1 MRKWRRAEVKSN
13 VCEGARRWRWRPRSA
28 AAAKSAPP
36 PRRLRSRLRV
46 HVAFACARR
55 AIRLAAAS
63 LRFLISA
70 LSEYAF
76 VCLRPPVRGVAAS
89 ALGLTVAIFFS
100 RSKISH
106 SFCLA
111 TSGTRTKN
119 PVRSGRRRLTRDVR
133 RVVVRFVNGRDRAQQ
148 AQRVL
153 LRRVSDCVGQK
164 LFHPAWRESKIVL
177 RVYVRCLVARFHIR
191 SCNLGGESLQ
201 KLYHCSSPS
210 LMAKIRDAKKEPA

>member
-1 MRKWRRAEVKSN
+1 M
-13 VCEGARRWRWRPRSA
+13 CEGARRWRWRPRSA

-177 RVYVRCLVARFHIR
+177 RCTYVAWWQHFTSDHAILEA
-191 SCNLGGESLQ
+191 SLC
-201 KLYHCSSPS
+201 KKIYHCSSPTS
-210 LMAKIRDAKKEPA
+210 DGENS